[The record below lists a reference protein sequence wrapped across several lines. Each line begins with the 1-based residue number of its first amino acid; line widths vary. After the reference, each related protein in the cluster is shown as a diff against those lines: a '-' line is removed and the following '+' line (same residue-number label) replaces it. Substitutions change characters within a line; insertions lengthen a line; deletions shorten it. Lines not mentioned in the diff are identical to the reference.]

1 MVVFLHRLVAVSNSS
16 VSDSVYMVSIVEAV
30 VAEIVTSS
38 CQNNRENIDLI
49 QLRVLNNISFHHHQ
63 EAHLHHVRRV

>member
-1 MVVFLHRLVAVSNSS
+1 
-16 VSDSVYMVSIVEAV
+16 MVSIVKAV

-38 CQNNRENIDLI
+38 SHNNREDIDLV
-49 QLRVLNNISFHHHQ
+49 QLRVLNNSSFHHHQ